1 VVAEASAALE
11 LLAGL
16 VSEDGRRWGEA
27 AHGFQWEDAAAI
39 LQPHGQRRYHYLTR
53 PRGASKTSDLAGIAV
68 AALLEQLPRSSRSYG
83 LAADRDQG
91 ALLVDAV
98 AGFVDRTPGLAGAL
112 KVTSWQI
119 TASRSGASFEVL
131 PADEASSWG
140 LRPHLLVVDELAQ
153 WRSTLGPR
161 RLWTSMISALP
172 KVAGS
177 RLVVL
182 TSAGDPAHWAHK
194 VLMQALAAPA
204 RWRVSQVPGP
214 CPWLD
219 PADLDEQ
226 RRLLPDW
233 EYARLHLNCW
243 TASRD
248 RLTAVE
254 DLAACATLDGP
265 LEPLPHHRYV
275 IGLDVGVKHDR
286 TAMAVCHAEPWRDG
300 RSCSTAS
307 ASGPL
312 GAGGRSHSTTSR
324 WPRGPTA
331 TPRWSSTRTRPRCW
345 HKASRPEAFAAASSC
360 SPRSPR
366 RGWP

>member
-1 VVAEASAALE
+1 MAEASAALE

-53 PRGASKTSDLAGIAV
+53 PRGAS
-68 AALLEQLPRSSRSYG
+68 
-83 LAADRDQG
+83 
-91 ALLVDAV
+91 
-98 AGFVDRTPGLAGAL
+98 
-112 KVTSWQI
+112 QI

-177 RLVVL
+177 RLVL
-182 TSAGDPAHWAHK
+182 RTSAGDPAPWAHT
-194 VLMQALAAPA
+194 VLGDALAAPA

-286 TAMAVCHAEPWRDG
+286 TATAVCHAEPWRDG
-300 RSCSTAS
+300 RRRAR
-307 ASGPL
+307 PHE
-312 GAGGRSHSTTSR
+312 RVD
-324 WPRGPTA
+324 
-331 TPRWSSTRTRPRCW
+331 PRWRAARRTR
-345 HKASRPEAFAAASSC
+345 
-360 SPRSPR
+360 
-366 RGWP
+366 